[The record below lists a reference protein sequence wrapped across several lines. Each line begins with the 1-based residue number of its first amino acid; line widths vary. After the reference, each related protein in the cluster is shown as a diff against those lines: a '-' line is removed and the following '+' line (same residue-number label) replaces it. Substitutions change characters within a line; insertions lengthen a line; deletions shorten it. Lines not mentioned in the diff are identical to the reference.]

1 MRDALDI
8 LEDNEEIT
16 EVELDKVEVK
26 SQGSTLDI
34 SEDYEFVREKLIK
47 SIVRGSELIDTA
59 TREAKTT
66 PSARAVESASGA
78 VKVLTEVSKSLIDLH
93 EKIRKI
99 EQERYAS
106 ASSENGEIQD
116 DAGIVLKSTLSQL
129 LEQIEEEENN

>member
-26 SQGSTLDI
+26 SQGSSLDI

-116 DAGIVLKSTLSQL
+116 DDIILKTTLSQL
-129 LEQIEEEENN
+129 LEQIEEESIIS